1 MSMFRLEIT
10 IDDLA
15 LLSEDDFWLVWT
27 QLGVLV
33 RAKGIFQREGSGNW
47 RGYDQDDCRPADTGQ
62 QTRACS
68 HLSAGVD
75 ERPGGDKSDS
85 PSREAPA
92 VIGAAPRAPS
102 EETT

>member
-33 RAKGIFQREGSGNW
+33 RAKGIFQREGPETGGGTTRTTAVLPTQAN
-47 RGYDQDDCRPADTGQ
+47 RQEPA
-62 QTRACS
+62 
-68 HLSAGVD
+68 
-75 ERPGGDKSDS
+75 P
-85 PSREAPA
+85 
-92 VIGAAPRAPS
+92 I
-102 EETT
+102 